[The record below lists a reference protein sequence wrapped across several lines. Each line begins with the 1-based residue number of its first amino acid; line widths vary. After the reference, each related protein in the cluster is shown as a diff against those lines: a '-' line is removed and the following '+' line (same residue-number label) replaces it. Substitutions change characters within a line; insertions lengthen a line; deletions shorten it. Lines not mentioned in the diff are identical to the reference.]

1 MAGKKATYGGGT
13 NMSSLKY
20 FGIPIVSIG
29 NSNPKADD
37 TTVEVMVKLDE
48 ENNVYKKLVLKD
60 NIIVGMTMVNC
71 IERAGVLFNLMK
83 KRINVKK
90 FKQSLLSDDFSL
102 AVLPLSLQRKMR
114 VIQ

>member
-1 MAGKKATYGGGT
+1 
-13 NMSSLKY
+13 
-20 FGIPIVSIG
+20 
-29 NSNPKADD
+29 
-37 TTVEVMVKLDE
+37 MVKLDE

-83 KRINVKK
+83 KQINVKK
-90 FKQSLLSDDFSL
+90 FKQNLLSDDFSL